1 MTTDDRQPTLDLAVV
16 GNCQVAGLLDRFG
29 RLVWAC
35 LPRPDSDPTFC
46 ALLDKQ
52 GGDAGRG
59 VFAIDVLDAVACRQN
74 YLVNTAV
81 VETVTDDADGN
92 QLRVTDF
99 CPRFRERGRVF
110 KPMMFMRIV
119 EPLRGQPRVR
129 MRFKPF
135 NAYGSRA
142 AQMTAGSHS
151 LRVAGS
157 DVTCRLTTDASLT
170 AIMEELPVVLD
181 KPQAMILG
189 PDETV
194 PSAPLSLARSFLEQT
209 VEYWQEWVR
218 SLAVPVD
225 YQAAVIR
232 AAITLKLCT
241 YEDSGAV
248 LAALTTSIPESAGS
262 GRNWDYR
269 YCWLRDS
276 FFVIQALN
284 RLGATRT
291 MEGFL
296 HYLSN
301 VIAQNPGGVLL
312 PAYGLAGDSARGEE
326 VVITSL
332 DGYRGMGPVRV
343 GNLALLQKQ
352 HDVYGAVIMATS
364 QFFYD
369 ARLIAPGDAALFLR
383 LEALGEQAVAAFEQ
397 PDAGPWEFRG
407 TERVHTYPASTCW
420 AACDRLAR
428 IGSHLGLH
436 ERAAYWQSKA
446 VSMKQRILEQAW
458 NEKIQS
464 FVDSFGGEE
473 LDATAVL
480 LPELGLVAA
489 TDPRFVSTM
498 ERIEQAL
505 RQGDYVFRYR
515 HEDDFGAPRN
525 AFTVCSFWHINALA
539 RMGRIAEAREVFE
552 RLLSRRNHLGL
563 YSEDIDPVSNEHW
576 GNYPQTYSMVGII
589 SSALRLS
596 RQWEDVV

>member
-1 MTTDDRQPTLDLAVV
+1 MSAIDTRPSLALAVV
-16 GNCQVAGLLDRFG
+16 GNCEVAGLLDTFG
-29 RLVWAC
+29 RIVWAC

-46 ALLDKQ
+46 CLLASQ
-52 GGDAGRG
+52 GGDARGG
-59 VFAIDVLDAVACRQN
+59 VFAIDLLDAVSCRQS
-74 YLVNTAV
+74 YLPNTAV
-81 VETVTDDADGN
+81 VETIVEDAAGN
-92 QLRVTDF
+92 QMRLTDF

-110 KPMMFMRIV
+110 KPMMFIRIA
-119 EPLRGQPRVR
+119 EPVRGQPRVR
-129 MRFKPF
+129 MRFKPV
-135 NAYGSRA
+135 NGYGSHPA
-142 AQMTAGSHS
+142 KITGGSHH
-151 LRVAGS
+151 LRVVAA
-157 DVTCRLTTDASLT
+157 DVVCRLTTDASLT
-170 AIMEELPVVLD
+170 ALMEEHVVVLD
-181 KPQAMILG
+181 KPLAMILG

-209 VEYWQEWVR
+209 VDYWQEWVR

-225 YQAAVIR
+225 WQEAVIR
-232 AAITLKLCT
+232 SAITLKLCT

-248 LAALTTSIPESAGS
+248 LAALTTSIPESARS

-296 HYLSN
+296 HYLN
-301 VIAQNPGGVLL
+301 NIIAQSPDGVLR
-312 PAYGLAGDSARGEE
+312 PAYGLAGDSLRGEE
-326 VVITSL
+326 ISIASL

-343 GNLALLQKQ
+343 GNQALLQRQ

-364 QFFYD
+364 QCFYD
-369 ARLIAPGDAALFLR
+369 ARLISPGDAAFFAR
-383 LEALGEQAVAAFEQ
+383 LEVLGDQAATVFEHS
-397 PDAGPWEFRG
+397 DAGPWEFRG
-407 TERVHTYPASTCW
+407 TERVHTYSACMNW

-428 IGSHLGLH
+428 IAAHLGLPARAEH
-436 ERAAYWQSKA
+436 WHARAA
-446 VSMKQRILEQAW
+446 SMKERILEQAW
-458 NEKIQS
+458 SESTKS
-464 FVDSFGGEE
+464 FVNGIGSEE
-473 LDATAVL
+473 LDATALL

-498 ERIEQAL
+498 ARIDREL

-515 HEDDFGAPRN
+515 HADDFGVPRN
-525 AFTVCSFWHINALA
+525 AFTVCSFWHVNALA
-539 RMGRIAEAREVFE
+539 RMGRTDEAREIFE
-552 RLLSRRNHLGL
+552 RLLTRRNHVGL
-563 YSEDIDPVSNEHW
+563 LSEDIDPATNEHW